1 MYLFGAFL
9 VYSGIHM
16 LFQKDKDE
24 DFNPEKNLVIRG
36 FRKLMP
42 VTDQNPEGHFFVRRD
57 GVLYATTF
65 FLTLLFIEVSDLIF
79 AVDSVPAVLSVS
91 NDTFIVFTS
100 NIFAILG
107 LRSLYFALSGIMGY
121 FQYLKYALAGILS
134 FIGVKMCVNELMKEL
149 GNEPPISN
157 YASLGVI
164 VGLLTVAIVASVIVK
179 KRGAKRA
186 QA

>member
-1 MYLFGAFL
+1 MVSADRNANSRALKGRIAL
-9 VYSGIHM
+9 RPAAAARCSQNGSHSGR
-16 LFQKDKDE
+16 L
-24 DFNPEKNLVIRG
+24 
-36 FRKLMP
+36 
-42 VTDQNPEGHFFVRRD
+42 
-57 GVLYATTF
+57 
-65 FLTLLFIEVSDLIF
+65 
-79 AVDSVPAVLSVS
+79 PAVLSVS

-179 KRGAKRA
+179 KRGAKQA